1 MPRIGPH
8 KAEHISRSRQVLR
21 TIFLE
26 RPEKGRLDAQHLTD
40 IVDVEPQFL
49 PLLAQELANRARL
62 RRRRRRLVNG
72 FRERRFDP
80 LEYGHLLLSGFSILR
95 DGAEPCPIW
104 LAPLLRQLP

>member
-26 RPEKGRLDAQHLTD
+26 RLEKGRLDAQHLTD

-49 PLLAQELANRARL
+49 ALLAQELANWARL
-62 RRRRRRLVNG
+62 RRRCRRLVNG

-80 LEYGHLLLSGFSILR
+80 LAYAHDLLSVCPILG
-95 DGAEPCPIW
+95 DCAEPCSILLP
-104 LAPLLRQLP
+104 PLRR